1 MEGNLDE
8 LDAERPG
15 VPPERRELVVLGPGM
30 LRLSGERTTGAHPCF
45 VPVEHMAFSRETLRP
60 GPLLAPALAVVLKTD
75 PELARELA
83 RAHTTSY
90 LRAPNYT
97 KSLRRLG

>member
-1 MEGNLDE
+1 
-8 LDAERPG
+8 
-15 VPPERRELVVLGPGM
+15 
-30 LRLSGERTTGAHPCF
+30 
-45 VPVEHMAFSRETLRP
+45 MAFSRETLRP

-75 PELARELA
+75 PELAR
-83 RAHTTSY
+83 AHTTSY